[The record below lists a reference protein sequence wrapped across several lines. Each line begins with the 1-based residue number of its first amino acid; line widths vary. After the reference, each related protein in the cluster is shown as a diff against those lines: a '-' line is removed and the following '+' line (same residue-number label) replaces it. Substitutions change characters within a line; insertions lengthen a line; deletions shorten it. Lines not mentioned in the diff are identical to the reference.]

1 MTTMTLRVYRV
12 GPDGRRQE
20 ISEETTEGFSPVVV
34 DPGFP
39 PCRCPHPA
47 CRRRLMVPEE
57 ARRRAG

>member
-39 PCRCPHPA
+39 PC
-47 CRRRLMVPEE
+47 
-57 ARRRAG
+57 